1 MDEEKKPVNNRKR
14 KKFAIIVFSA
24 IAVIGALTVFFYLQY
39 KKTHISTDDAY
50 VDGRIH
56 MIAAKVPGTVQKIH
70 VSDNQKVKKG
80 DVLIEIDPVDYDI
93 RVKEAIAGYE
103 SEKATLAEIEA
114 RIEAEKKR
122 LSELQAG
129 IETAK
134 ADLALQ
140 EATLRQAEIDKDR
153 AESLYSKEV
162 ISKEK
167 YEKAETYFDVTLAQ
181 VKAAKEKVKQ
191 AESAR
196 ETQQALIR
204 QFLSKKGAQLAVIQE
219 KEVLV
224 ESARINY
231 GYTTVRAPSDGYV
244 TRKSVEVGNQIKAG
258 QPLMAVVPLDDIW
271 VVANYKE
278 TQLENVRPGQKV
290 RIEVDS
296 YPDEKF
302 TGSVDSIM
310 AGTGAVFSL
319 FPPENATGN
328 YVKVVQRI
336 PVKIVIEKESDPQ
349 HVLRVGMSVIPTI
362 LVEK

>member
-1 MDEEKKPVNNRKR
+1 MDEEKKPVNHRRRKTLSLV
-14 KKFAIIVFSA
+14 VFST
-24 IAVIGALTVFFYLQY
+24 ITVIGALTVFFYLQY
-39 KKTHISTDDAY
+39 KKTHIATDDAY

-56 MIAAKVPGTVQKIH
+56 IIAAKVPGTVQKIH
-70 VSDNQKVKKG
+70 VSDNQKVKR
-80 DVLIEIDPVDYDI
+80 DDILIDIDAVDYDI

-103 SEKATLAEIEA
+103 AEKATLAEIDA
-114 RIEAEKKR
+114 RIGAEKKR

-129 IETAK
+129 IEVAK
-134 ADLALQ
+134 ANLVLQ
-140 EATLRQAEIDKDR
+140 EATLRQAEIDRDR
-153 AESLYSKEV
+153 AKSLYSKEV
-162 ISKEK
+162 ISKER

-181 VKAAKEKVKQ
+181 VKAAYEKLKQ
-191 AESAR
+191 SESALA
-196 ETQQALIR
+196 TQQALIR
-204 QFLSKKGAQLAVIQE
+204 QFLSKKDTQMAVIQQ

-224 ESARINY
+224 ESAKINS
-231 GYTTVRAPSDGYV
+231 GYTTVRAPSDGYI
-244 TRKSVEVGNQIKAG
+244 TRKSVEVGNQIKVG
-258 QPLMAVVPLDDIW
+258 QPLMAIVPLDDIW

-296 YPDEKF
+296 YPSEKF
-302 TGSVDSIM
+302 TGRVDSIM

-336 PVKIVIEKESDPQ
+336 PVKIVIMKESDPQ